1 MHHSRLV
8 CISAAMMVLE
18 SVSAGAD
25 QATTPLQP
33 PQPVSGSALQ
43 IYVKVRSQN
52 IAEYCKAEGLGVP
65 RCNPGK
71 LFEAKDACA
80 APYKVAAVSCGL
92 SDLGAE
98 PRLVVATPDTAQA
111 TGACVW
117 AFDKLAADKVPL
129 ATTTL
134 LCIK

>member
-1 MHHSRLV
+1 MHVPVIVSV
-8 CISAAMMVLE
+8 SAAMMLLVALPA
-18 SVSAGAD
+18 SA
-25 QATTPLQP
+25 QQPPTPLQP
-33 PQPVSGSALQ
+33 PQPVSGGALQ
-43 IYVKVRSQN
+43 IYVKVRNQKL
-52 IAEYCKAEGLGVP
+52 AEYCKAEALGVP

-80 APYKVAAVSCGL
+80 APYKVATVSCGL

-98 PRLVVATPDTAQA
+98 PRLVVSGPDATQA
-111 TGACVW
+111 TGTCVW
-117 AFDKLAADKVPL
+117 TFDKLVADKAPS

>member
-1 MHHSRLV
+1 MHVLK
-8 CISAAMMVLE
+8 IAFASAAFALLATLPA
-18 SVSAGAD
+18 SAE
-25 QATTPLQP
+25 QPSTPLQP

-52 IAEYCKAEGLGVP
+52 LAEYCKAEALGVP

-71 LFEAKDACA
+71 LYEAKDACA
-80 APYKVAAVSCGL
+80 VPYKVAAVSCGL

-98 PRLVVATPDTAQA
+98 PRLVVAGPDAAQA

-117 AFDKLAADKVPL
+117 TFDKLAADKAPQ